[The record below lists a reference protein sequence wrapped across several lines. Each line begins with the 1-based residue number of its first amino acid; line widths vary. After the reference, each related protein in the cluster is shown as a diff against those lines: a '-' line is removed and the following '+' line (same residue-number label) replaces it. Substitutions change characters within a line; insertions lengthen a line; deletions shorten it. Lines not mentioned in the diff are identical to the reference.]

1 MNCSEFRDL
10 IFSFLDGELSLF
22 EKEQFEQHLSQCD
35 DCKLELEAYKKLI
48 EEIQKLPMEELP
60 IGYCKKLHKGL
71 EKAVDDKHRI
81 VRNRFIK
88 YISIAAT
95 CILVVTGVYFASN
108 GMNGNMNGDY
118 DKSLDMGNRA
128 DDSNYGEMY
137 DNANKETEQMVA
149 ESPQDIDANYSND
162 EDKQLSMTNSIQN
175 QENRTLKIIKSCNI
189 ETTTLE
195 YKSFLNS
202 LLDLTRKSDGYIEYN
217 RTYTI
222 QIIDDKEYKGG
233 NVKVRVPEEHFYN
246 VINFIK
252 SESDVTNEVVN
263 ENDVTKHYYDIDNI
277 VKNLKI
283 QEDRLRE
290 LYSKATNV
298 TEILQLENEIRRIRT
313 EIDSY
318 SITLSDIDDRVSMST
333 IELNIIE
340 VEGKSI
346 DISSS
351 KSVWQK
357 SKEGII
363 KTINNIVKLLQ
374 NFVIYLI
381 TYLPYIIVIA
391 ILVIVLT
398 LITKRKTK
406 K

>member
-10 IFSFLDGELSLF
+10 IFSFLDGELSSF

-35 DCKLELEAYKKLI
+35 DCKLELEAYKKLV
-48 EEIQKLPMEELP
+48 EETQKLPMEELP
-60 IGYCKKLHKGL
+60 IGYCKKLHKSL
-71 EKAVDDKHRI
+71 EKAVVDKHRLG
-81 VRNRFIK
+81 RNRIIK

-95 CILVVTGVYFASN
+95 CVLVITGVYFASN
-108 GMNGNMNGDY
+108 GMNGD
-118 DKSLDMGNRA
+118 DARSLDIGNTA
-128 DDSNYGEMY
+128 SDSNYGEMY
-137 DNANKETEQMVA
+137 DNADNGTEQMKA
-149 ESPQDIDANYSND
+149 ESPQEIDTNYSND
-162 EDKQLSMTNSIQN
+162 EDKQLSMTKSTQY
-175 QENRTLKIIKSCNI
+175 QENRTSKIIKSCNI

-195 YKSFLNS
+195 YKNFLIS
-202 LLDLTRKSDGYIEYN
+202 LLDLIKKSEGYIEYN

-222 QIIDDKEYKGG
+222 NKTDDKEYKGG
-233 NVKVRVPEEHFYN
+233 NIKVRVPEEYFYN
-246 VINFIK
+246 VIDFIK

-374 NFVIYLI
+374 NFVICLV
-381 TYLPYIIVIA
+381 TYMPYIIFIA
-391 ILVIVLT
+391 IIGVVIT
-398 LITKRKTK
+398 LITKRKIK